1 MKPIRFAMSSPR
13 GSWQTSSKAEPAR
26 LVTRQGACFV
36 QPMEALRSAFRDLSP
51 IVQAALLMIL
61 GAISVA
67 IQNSMIRVVSAE
79 VHSFEVVFFR
89 NVFGLVAMLPFMGGL
104 RLDLFR
110 AQRPSR
116 LLMMSIAHVSGMICY
131 FAAIAYLP
139 LAEVIALAFSK
150 PLFATVGAA
159 LVLHEVVRARRWTA
173 VGLGI
178 VGVLIVLRPGAQA
191 ISPFA
196 LLVLLGALLAAATTL
211 MIKHLTRTERVPTI
225 VWYQAMFAT
234 LFSFPLCLL
243 HWRTPD
249 AVGWL
254 LLIGIGA
261 LGTLSWLTLT
271 RSVYLADASAVV
283 PFEFLRLP
291 FAALLAYLWFAEV
304 PSIWTWLGGALIF
317 GSTIYIAQR
326 EARLARAGAA
336 VAPVRAVIPRASP

>member
-1 MKPIRFAMSSPR
+1 M
-13 GSWQTSSKAEPAR
+13 Q
-26 LVTRQGACFV
+26 
-36 QPMEALRSAFRDLSP
+36 AFRDAFRGLSP

-67 IQNSMIRVVSAE
+67 IQNSMIRAVSAE

-89 NVFGLVAMLPFMGGL
+89 NVFGLSAMLPFMGGL

-116 LLMMSIAHVSGMICY
+116 LLMMSVAHVGGMICY

-234 LFSFPLCLL
+234 LLSFPLCLL
-243 HWRTPD
+243 HWQVPD
-249 AVGWL
+249 LAGWL
-254 LLIGIGA
+254 LLFGIGSF
-261 LGTLSWLTLT
+261 GTLAWLTLAQA
-271 RSVYLADASAVV
+271 VYLADASVVV

-291 FAALLAYLWFAEV
+291 FAALAAYLWFGEV
-304 PSIWTWLGGALIF
+304 PSVWTWLGGGLIF
-317 GSTIYIAQR
+317 GSTIYITQR
-326 EARLARAGAA
+326 EARLVRARAA
-336 VAPVRAVIPRASP
+336 VAPVTAVTPGAGP

>member
-1 MKPIRFAMSSPR
+1 M
-13 GSWQTSSKAEPAR
+13 
-26 LVTRQGACFV
+26 V
-36 QPMEALRSAFRDLSP
+36 
-51 IVQAALLMIL
+51 L

-89 NVFGLVAMLPFMGGL
+89 NVFGLFAMLPFMGGL

-110 AQRPSR
+110 ARRPGR
-116 LLMMSIAHVSGMICY
+116 LLMMSIAHVAGMVCY

-196 LLVLLGALLAAATTL
+196 LLMLLGALLAAATTL
-211 MIKHLTRTERVPTI
+211 MIKHLTLTERVPTI

-234 LFSFPLCLL
+234 LLSFPLCLL

-254 LLIGIGA
+254 LLIAIGGF
-261 LGTLSWLTLT
+261 GTLA
-271 RSVYLADASAVV
+271 LADVAPFGLSRRRLGGGAVRV
-283 PFEFLRLP
+283 PAPAVRGARRLP
-291 FAALLAYLWFAEV
+291 LVRRGAER
-304 PSIWTWLGGALIF
+304 LD
-317 GSTIYIAQR
+317 
-326 EARLARAGAA
+326 LARRRVDFRLDHLHRPA
-336 VAPVRAVIPRASP
+336 

>member
-1 MKPIRFAMSSPR
+1 
-13 GSWQTSSKAEPAR
+13 
-26 LVTRQGACFV
+26 
-36 QPMEALRSAFRDLSP
+36 MEALRNAFRDLSP

-79 VHSFEVVFFR
+79 MHSFEVVFFR
-89 NVFGLVAMLPFMGGL
+89 NVFGLFAMLPFMGGL

-110 AQRPSR
+110 ARRPGR
-116 LLMMSIAHVSGMICY
+116 LLMMSVAHVSGMICY

-159 LVLHEVVRARRWTA
+159 LVLHEVVRARRWSA
-173 VGLGI
+173 VGLGL

-196 LLVLLGALLAAATTL
+196 LLVLLGALLAATTTL

-234 LFSFPLCLL
+234 LLSFPLGLL
-243 HWRTPD
+243 HWRLPD
-249 AVGWL
+249 LAGWL
-254 LLIGIGA
+254 LLIGIGSF
-261 LGTLSWLTLT
+261 GTLAWLTLAHA
-271 RSVYLADASAVV
+271 VHLADASVVV

-291 FAALLAYLWFAEV
+291 FAALAAYLWFGEV
-304 PSIWTWLGGALIF
+304 PSVWTWLGGGLIF

-326 EARLARAGAA
+326 EARLARAQAA
-336 VAPVRAVIPRASP
+336 AAPAPAMTPRASP